1 MLSTN
6 QAHFFLSFFSSKL
19 MKQYYGELNSMN
31 KDLINGFRVRNQNQ
45 QELIGSLKEINLLI
59 QQAANLRVGKFKSE
73 IVQASRQ
80 AIKQNNLNLISRIIS
95 GED

>member
-1 MLSTN
+1 
-6 QAHFFLSFFSSKL
+6 
-19 MKQYYGELNSMN
+19 MN

-59 QQAANLRVGKFKSE
+59 QQAANLRVGKFQSE
-73 IVQASRQ
+73 IVQAFRS
-80 AIKQNNLNLISRIIS
+80 AMKQNNLNLISRIIS

>member
-1 MLSTN
+1 
-6 QAHFFLSFFSSKL
+6 

>member
-1 MLSTN
+1 
-6 QAHFFLSFFSSKL
+6 
-19 MKQYYGELNSMN
+19 MN
-31 KDLINGFRVRNQNQ
+31 KDLLNGFRVRNQNQ
-45 QELIGSLKEINLLI
+45 QELIGALKEINLLI
-59 QQAANLRVGKFKSE
+59 QQAANLRVGRFKSD